1 MSPVGKGETGEGE
14 RRKRVGEHREREGR
28 GKERAKGKCRERE
41 RADGASERAGER
53 EGERDGPSDL
63 EREEFAL
70 HTRWMDDGRWT
81 TRTTRA
87 TVFERAANANAI
99 IALDALP
106 RKRSLFGF
114 PFFMGFAQRKE
125 IAP

>member
-28 GKERAKGKCRERE
+28 GKERAEGKCRERE
-41 RADGASERAGER
+41 SGWSERASGRKR
-53 EGERDGPSDL
+53 EGERWAFGFR
-63 EREEFAL
+63 EREFAL

-114 PFFMGFAQRKE
+114 PFFMGFARRKE